1 MRSYQVFAAFALV
14 AAMCISSEGMV
25 SAEEETSGPP
35 AEKFEF
41 QAEVTR
47 LMDIIINSLYSNKEI
62 FLREIISN
70 ASDALDKIRFLSV
83 TDKDALGEGD
93 TAKLEMRIAPDKTK
107 DTLTLTDRG
116 IGMTK
121 QDLINNL
128 GTIAKSGT
136 SSFLEKL
143 KEGGDV
149 NLIGQFGV
157 GFYSVYLVAD
167 KVTVRTK
174 HNDDSQYIWE
184 STADSSFTIRE
195 DPEGN
200 TLGRGTELTLHLKD
214 DCKEFTEPD
223 KIKDLVKKY
232 SEFIS
237 FPIYLK
243 ETKTVEKEV
252 PVEEEEEK
260 KEEAK
265 DGEDK
270 DGEEKKEGDDLEVK
284 DGDETDKPKTKKV
297 NEEVVEWTQVNSE
310 TAIWTRSPRD
320 VEEDEYNR
328 FYKTISKDSESPL
341 TRMHFSAEGEIEF
354 KSILFVPSKAPY
366 DLLEGKAKSN
376 AIKLYVRRVFITD
389 EFEDLMPRWL
399 SFIKGVVDS
408 EDLPLNVSREML
420 QTSKVLR
427 VIKKKLV
434 TKALEMIRKMAE
446 KKKKKDDDED
456 EEKKED
462 EEEPAE
468 KSPADEVEDNENY
481 LKFWK
486 EFNKAIKL
494 GLYEDSSNRTKL
506 AKLLRFQTSKSGD
519 NWTSL
524 EKYIS
529 RMAKGQKNIYYISAE
544 SKEAAEKSP
553 YLERF
558 RKKDIEV
565 LYYVDPI
572 DEYAMPQL
580 TEFKGFQFMGANK
593 ENLKFDDDEAEEK
606 KLKKLQETHK
616 KLTDWLKETLGSK
629 IEKAVVSNRL
639 LETPAII
646 VSSQYGWSTNMER
659 IMKAQTMGNQD
670 RSQAMV
676 SQKTFEIN
684 PAHPII
690 RELKS
695 RVESDDKDSEATDIA
710 HTLFDVALIGTGL
723 TPSDATEFGTR
734 LQVLM
739 RLGLGVSKDAPIEEP
754 EVPEDAPEE
763 PTEEKTED
771 KSEESSEETSEEKKD
786 DL

>member
-1 MRSYQVFAAFALV
+1 MKLYQALFGAFVLV
-14 AAMCISSEGMV
+14 ALMGMSNDNFAV
-25 SAEEETSGPP
+25 AEETGDASGPP

-70 ASDALDKIRFLSV
+70 ASDALDKIRFLAV

-93 TAKLEMRIAPDKTK
+93 TAKLEMRISPDKSK

-174 HNDDSQYIWE
+174 HNDDAQYIWE
-184 STADSSFTIRE
+184 STADSSFTIKE

-200 TLGRGTELTLHLKD
+200 TLGRGSAITLHLKD
-214 DCKEFTEPD
+214 DCKEFTEGD
-223 KIKDLVKKY
+223 KIKELVKKY

-252 PVEEEEEK
+252 PVEEEEK
-260 KEEAK
+260 KE
-265 DGEDK
+265 
-270 DGEEKKEGDDLEVK
+270 EEKKEGDDKKEEKKDELEVK
-284 DGDETDKPKTKKV
+284 DGDETKKPKTNKV

-328 FYKTISKDSESPL
+328 FYSTISKDTEKPL
-341 TRMHFSAEGEIEF
+341 TKMHFSAEGEIEF
-354 KSILFVPSKAPY
+354 KSILFVPKKAPY
-366 DLLEGKAKSN
+366 DLLEGKAKSAN
-376 AIKLYVRRVFITD
+376 IKLYVRRVFITD

-446 KKKKKDDDED
+446 KKKKKEDKDEAKEG
-456 EEKKED
+456 EEDKAKD
-462 EEEPAE
+462 PAE
-468 KSPADEVEDNENY
+468 EAEDNENY
-481 LKFWK
+481 LNFWK
-486 EFNKAIKL
+486 EFQKAIKL

-506 AKLLRFQTSKSGD
+506 AKLLRFQTSKTGD

-544 SKEAAEKSP
+544 TKEQAEKSP

-558 RKKDIEV
+558 RKKGIEV
-565 LYYVDPI
+565 LYYTDPI

-593 ENLKFDDDEAEEK
+593 ENLKFDDDAESEA
-606 KLKKLQETHK
+606 KLKKLGETHK
-616 KLTDWLKETLGSK
+616 QLTDWMKETLGAK

-659 IMKAQTMGNQD
+659 IMKAQTMGTQD
-670 RSQAMV
+670 KSQQMV
-676 SQKTFEIN
+676 SQKTLEIN
-684 PAHPII
+684 PAHPLI
-690 RELKS
+690 RELKT
-695 RVESDDKDSEATDIA
+695 RVEADAKDQEAIDSVN
-710 HTLFDVALIGTGL
+710 TLFDVALIGTGL
-723 TPSDATEFGTR
+723 TPADPNEFAAR
-734 LQVLM
+734 LQTLM

-754 EVPEDAPEE
+754 EVTLDPPKE
-763 PTEEKTED
+763 
-771 KSEESSEETSEEKKD
+771 EEKKED
-786 DL
+786 KAEEKKEPAEEKKEL

>member
-1 MRSYQVFAAFALV
+1 M
-14 AAMCISSEGMV
+14 G
-25 SAEEETSGPP
+25 
-35 AEKFEF
+35 
-41 QAEVTR
+41 
-47 LMDIIINSLYSNKEI
+47 
-62 FLREIISN
+62 
-70 ASDALDKIRFLSV
+70 SDALDKIRFLSV
-83 TDKDALGEGD
+83 TDKDALG
-93 TAKLEMRIAPDKTK
+93 ASSKLDIKISADKTK
-107 DTLTLTDRG
+107 DTLTLTDSG
-116 IGMTK
+116 VGMTK

-143 KEGGDV
+143 KEGGDI

-174 HNDDSQYIWE
+174 HNEDKQYIWE
-184 STADSSFTIRE
+184 STADSSFTIKE
-195 DPEGN
+195 DPEGD
-200 TLGRGTELTLHLKD
+200 TLGRGTAITLHLKD
-214 DCKEFTEPD
+214 DCKEFTEGD

-260 KEEAK
+260 KEE
-265 DGEDK
+265 
-270 DGEEKKEGDDLEVK
+270 EKKDDEKKDDKLDVK
-284 DGDETDKPKTKKV
+284 DGDDAEKKPKTKKV
-297 NEEVVEWTQVNSE
+297 SEEVVEWNQVNSE
-310 TAIWTRSPRD
+310 KAIWTKSPKD
-320 VEEDEYNR
+320 VDDDEYNR
-328 FYKTISKDSESPL
+328 FYKTISKDSEDPL
-341 TRMHFSAEGEIEF
+341 TKMHFAAEGEIEF
-354 KSILFVPSKAPY
+354 RSILFIPKKAPY
-366 DLLEGKAKSN
+366 DLLEGKAKSQ

-389 EFEDLMPRWL
+389 EFEDMMPRWL

-434 TKALEMIRKMAE
+434 TKALEMIRKLAE
-446 KKKKKDDDED
+446 KKKKKDDDDED
-456 EEKKED
+456 DEKKEK
-462 EEEPAE
+462 EEEDPSETA
-468 KSPADEVEDNENY
+468 EDNEEY

-486 EFNKAIKL
+486 EFQKAIKL

-506 AKLLRFQTSKSGD
+506 AKLLRFQTSKTGD

-529 RMAKGQKNIYYISAE
+529 RMKKGQKHIYYLSGE
-544 SKEAAEKSP
+544 TKEAVEKSP
-553 YLERF
+553 YLERL
-558 RKKDIEV
+558 RKKDLEV

-593 ENLKFDDDEAEEK
+593 ENLKLDDDAQEEK
-606 KLKKLQETHK
+606 KLKKLTEMHK
-616 KLTDWLKETLGSK
+616 KLTDWMKETLGTK
-629 IEKAVVSNRL
+629 IEKAVISNRL

-659 IMKAQTMGNQD
+659 IMKAQTMGSQD
-670 RSQAMV
+670 RSSSMV

-695 RVESDDKDSEATDIA
+695 RIENDDKDQEAIDIA

-723 TPSDATEFGTR
+723 TPADTTEFGTR

-754 EVPEDAPEE
+754 EVPAD
-763 PTEEKTED
+763 
-771 KSEESSEETSEEKKD
+771 
-786 DL
+786 

>member
-1 MRSYQVFAAFALV
+1 MFALV
-14 AAMCISSEGMV
+14 AAMCISSEGVM
-25 SAEEETSGPP
+25 AEEETAGAP

-70 ASDALDKIRFLSV
+70 ASDALDKIRFLAV

-93 TAKLEMRIAPDKTK
+93 AAKLEMKIAPDKSK
-107 DTLTLTDRG
+107 DTLTLIDRG

-174 HNDDSQYIWE
+174 HNDDKQYIWE

-200 TLGRGTELTLHLKD
+200 TLGRGTALTLHLKD
-214 DCKEFTEPD
+214 DCKEFTEGD
-223 KIKDLVKKY
+223 KIKDLVKRY

-252 PVEEEEEK
+252 PVEEEEK
-260 KEEAK
+260 K
-265 DGEDK
+265 D
-270 DGEEKKEGDDLEVK
+270 EEKKDEDKKDDEKKDEEKKDDLEVK

-310 TAIWTRSPRD
+310 TAIWTRSARD

-328 FYKTISKDSESPL
+328 FYKTISKDTENPL
-341 TRMHFSAEGEIEF
+341 TKMHFSAEGEIEF
-354 KSILFVPSKAPY
+354 KSILFVPGKAPY

-446 KKKKKDDDED
+446 KKKKKEDKEDDEEKKEED
-456 EEKKED
+456 EEKKEPN
-462 EEEPAE
+462 PAE
-468 KSPADEVEDNENY
+468 EAEDNENY

-506 AKLLRFQTSKSGD
+506 AKLLRFQTSKTGD
-519 NWTSL
+519 N
-524 EKYIS
+524 
-529 RMAKGQKNIYYISAE
+529 
-544 SKEAAEKSP
+544 
-553 YLERF
+553 
-558 RKKDIEV
+558 
-565 LYYVDPI
+565 
-572 DEYAMPQL
+572 
-580 TEFKGFQFMGANK
+580 
-593 ENLKFDDDEAEEK
+593 
-606 KLKKLQETHK
+606 
-616 KLTDWLKETLGSK
+616 
-629 IEKAVVSNRL
+629 
-639 LETPAII
+639 
-646 VSSQYGWSTNMER
+646 
-659 IMKAQTMGNQD
+659 
-670 RSQAMV
+670 
-676 SQKTFEIN
+676 
-684 PAHPII
+684 
-690 RELKS
+690 
-695 RVESDDKDSEATDIA
+695 
-710 HTLFDVALIGTGL
+710 
-723 TPSDATEFGTR
+723 
-734 LQVLM
+734 
-739 RLGLGVSKDAPIEEP
+739 
-754 EVPEDAPEE
+754 
-763 PTEEKTED
+763 
-771 KSEESSEETSEEKKD
+771 
-786 DL
+786 

>member
-1 MRSYQVFAAFALV
+1 MRTVQLIGAFALV
-14 AAMCISSEGMV
+14 FAMCVSHEGVM
-25 SAEEETSGPP
+25 AEEDVSGPP

-83 TDKDALGEGD
+83 TDKDALGSGD
-93 TAKLEMRIAPDKTK
+93 TAKLDIKIAADKTK
-107 DTLTLTDRG
+107 DTLSITDRG

-143 KEGGDV
+143 KEGGDI

-174 HNDDSQYIWE
+174 HNDDKQYIWE
-184 STADSSFTIRE
+184 STADSSFTIKE

-200 TLGRGTELTLHLKD
+200 TLGRGSEITLHLKD
-214 DCKEFTEPD
+214 DCKEFTEGD

-260 KEEAK
+260 KEEEKAEG
-265 DGEDK
+265 D
-270 DGEEKKEGDDLEVK
+270 EEKKDDLEVE
-284 DGDETDKPKTKKV
+284 DGDKTDKPKTKKV
-297 NEEVVEWTQVNSE
+297 SEEVVEWTQVNSE

-328 FYKTISKDSESPL
+328 FYNTITKDSEGPL
-341 TRMHFSAEGEIEF
+341 TKMHFSAEGEIEF
-354 KSILFVPSKAPY
+354 KSILFVPPKAPY

-434 TKALEMIRKMAE
+434 TKALEMVRKLAE
-446 KKKKKDDDED
+446 KKKKKEDDAEETKEE
-456 EEKKED
+456 EEK
-462 EEEPAE
+462 E
-468 KSPADEVEDNENY
+468 KSPADEAEDNEQY

-519 NWTSL
+519 NFTSL

-529 RMAKGQKNIYYISAE
+529 RMKKGQKHIYYISGETKDAV
-544 SKEAAEKSP
+544 EKSP
-553 YLERF
+553 FLERL
-558 RKKDIEV
+558 RKKDLEV

-593 ENLKFDDDEAEEK
+593 ENLKLDDDDQEEK
-606 KLKKLQETHK
+606 KLKKLTEMHK
-616 KLTDWLKETLGSK
+616 KLTDWMKETLGTK
-629 IEKAVVSNRL
+629 VEKAVVSNRL

-659 IMKAQTMGNQD
+659 IMKAQTMGNND
-670 RSQAMV
+670 KANSMV
-676 SQKTFEIN
+676 SQKTLEIN
-684 PAHPII
+684 PAHPIV

-695 RVESDDKDSEATDIA
+695 RVEADPKDQDAKDIA
-710 HTLFDVALIGTGL
+710 STLYDVALVGTGL
-723 TPSDATEFGTR
+723 TPSDPSDFAAL

-739 RLGLGVSKDAPIEEP
+739 RLGLGVSKDAAIEEP
-754 EVPEDAPEE
+754 EVEIEEEPAKEEEKKEDA
-763 PTEEKTED
+763 TEEKKEEED
-771 KSEESSEETSEEKKD
+771 TPAEEKKEE
-786 DL
+786 L

>member
-1 MRSYQVFAAFALV
+1 MGEVIVMRTYQIIAACVLIAAMCVSSDSLV
-14 AAMCISSEGMV
+14 AA
-25 SAEEETSGPP
+25 EEDTSGPVG
-35 AEKFEF
+35 EKFEF

-93 TAKLEMRIAPDKTK
+93 TAKLEMKISPDKTK
-107 DTLTLTDRG
+107 DTLTLTDKG

-143 KEGGDV
+143 KEGGDI

-167 KVTVRTK
+167 KVTVKTK
-174 HNDDSQYIWE
+174 HNDDKQYIWE
-184 STADSSFTIRE
+184 STADSSFTIKE
-195 DPEGN
+195 DPEGD
-200 TLGRGTELTLHLKD
+200 TLGRGTEITLHLKD
-214 DCKEFTEPD
+214 DCKEFTEGD

-252 PVEEEEEK
+252 PVEEEEK
-260 KEEAK
+260 KEEEEK
-265 DGEDK
+265 DEEK
-270 DGEEKKEGDDLEVK
+270 TEEKKDEEKKDDLEVK
-284 DGDETDKPKTKKV
+284 DGDEAAKPKTKKV
-297 NEEVVEWTQVNSE
+297 SEEVVEWNQVNSE
-310 TAIWTRSPRD
+310 KAIWTRSPRD
-320 VEEDEYNR
+320 VEDDDYNR
-328 FYKTISKDSESPL
+328 FYKTISKDSDDPL
-341 TRMHFSAEGEIEF
+341 TKMHFSAEGEIEF
-354 KSILFVPSKAPY
+354 KSILFIPPKAPY

-389 EFEDLMPRWL
+389 EFEDL
-399 SFIKGVVDS
+399 
-408 EDLPLNVSREML
+408 PLNVSREML

-434 TKALEMIRKMAE
+434 TKALEMVRKLAE
-446 KKKKKDDDED
+446 KKKKKEDD
-456 EEKKED
+456 EEKKDD
-462 EEEPAE
+462 EEKTE
-468 KSPADEVEDNENY
+468 KSPAEEAEDNEQY

-529 RMAKGQKNIYYISAE
+529 RMKKGQKNIYYISGE
-544 SKEAAEKSP
+544 TKEAVEKSP
-553 YLERF
+553 FLERL
-558 RKKDIEV
+558 RKKDLEV
-565 LYYVDPI
+565 LYYTDPI

-593 ENLKFDDDEAEEK
+593 ENLKLDDDDTEEK
-606 KLKKLQETHK
+606 KLTKLQEMHK
-616 KLTDWLKETLGSK
+616 PLTDWMKESLGSK

-659 IMKAQTMGNQD
+659 IMKAQPMGNND
-670 RSQAMV
+670 KANAMV
-676 SQKTFEIN
+676 SQKTLEIN

-695 RVESDDKDSEATDIA
+695 RVEADSKDQEAKDIA
-710 HTLFDVALIGTGL
+710 STLFDVALVGTGL
-723 TPSDATEFGTR
+723 TPADPSDF
-734 LQVLM
+734 
-739 RLGLGVSKDAPIEEP
+739 
-754 EVPEDAPEE
+754 
-763 PTEEKTED
+763 
-771 KSEESSEETSEEKKD
+771 
-786 DL
+786 

>member
-1 MRSYQVFAAFALV
+1 MLAAFALV
-14 AAMCISSEGMV
+14 AAMCISSDSLVG
-25 SAEEETSGPP
+25 AEEDTAGPP

-83 TDKDALGEGD
+83 TDKDALGDGD
-93 TAKLEMRIAPDKTK
+93 SAKLQIKISPDKEK
-107 DTLTLTDRG
+107 DSVSITDRG
-116 IGMTK
+116 VGMTK
-121 QDLINNL
+121 ADLIANL

-143 KEGGDV
+143 KDGGDV

-167 KVTVRTK
+167 KVTVTTK
-174 HNDDSQYIWE
+174 HNDDKQYIWE
-184 STADSSFTIRE
+184 STADSSFTIKE

-260 KEEAK
+260 KEEGEK
-265 DGEDK
+265 EGEDK

-320 VEEDEYNR
+320 VEDDEYNR
-328 FYKTISKDSESPL
+328 FYKTISKDTESPL
-341 TRMHFSAEGEIEF
+341 TKMHFSAEGEIEF
-354 KSILFVPSKAPY
+354 KSILFVPAKAPY
-366 DLLEGKAKSN
+366 DLLEGKAKSQS
-376 AIKLYVRRVFITD
+376 IKLYVRRVFITD
-389 EFEDLMPRWL
+389 EFEDMMPRWL

-446 KKKKKDDDED
+446 KKKKKDDEDDKKED
-456 EEKKED
+456 EEKKEAN
-462 EEEPAE
+462 PAE
-468 KSPADEVEDNENY
+468 EVEDNEEY

-506 AKLLRFQTSKSGD
+506 AKLLRFQTSKTGD

-529 RMAKGQKNIYYISAE
+529 RMKKGQKNIYYISGE
-544 SKEAAEKSP
+544 TKEAVEKSP
-553 YLERF
+553 FLERL
-558 RKKDIEV
+558 RKKDLEV
-565 LYYVDPI
+565 LYYTDPI

-593 ENLKFDDDEAEEK
+593 ENLKLDDDDAEEK
-606 KLKKLQETHK
+606 KLKKMQEMHK
-616 KLTDWLKETLGSK
+616 PLTDWFKETLGTK
-629 IEKAVVSNRL
+629 VEKAVVSNRL

-659 IMKAQTMGNQD
+659 IMKAQTMGNND
-670 RSQAMV
+670 KANAMT
-676 SQKTFEIN
+676 SQKTLEIN

-695 RVESDDKDSEATDIA
+695 RIEADSKDQEAKDIA
-710 HTLFDVALIGTGL
+710 STLYDVALVGAGL
-723 TPSDATEFGTR
+723 TPTDTHDFAAR

-739 RLGLGVSKDAPIEEP
+739 RLGLGVSKDAAIEEP
-754 EVPEDAPEE
+754 EVTIDEE
-763 PTEEKTED
+763 PAKE
-771 KSEESSEETSEEKKD
+771 EEKKD
-786 DL
+786 EPKEADKSEL

>member
-1 MRSYQVFAAFALV
+1 M
-14 AAMCISSEGMV
+14 G
-25 SAEEETSGPP
+25 
-35 AEKFEF
+35 
-41 QAEVTR
+41 
-47 LMDIIINSLYSNKEI
+47 
-62 FLREIISN
+62 
-70 ASDALDKIRFLSV
+70 
-83 TDKDALGEGD
+83 
-93 TAKLEMRIAPDKTK
+93 
-107 DTLTLTDRG
+107 
-116 IGMTK
+116 
-121 QDLINNL
+121 
-128 GTIAKSGT
+128 
-136 SSFLEKL
+136 
-143 KEGGDV
+143 
-149 NLIGQFGV
+149 
-157 GFYSVYLVAD
+157 
-167 KVTVRTK
+167 
-174 HNDDSQYIWE
+174 
-184 STADSSFTIRE
+184 
-195 DPEGN
+195 
-200 TLGRGTELTLHLKD
+200 
-214 DCKEFTEPD
+214 
-223 KIKDLVKKY
+223 
-232 SEFIS
+232 
-237 FPIYLK
+237 
-243 ETKTVEKEV
+243 
-252 PVEEEEEK
+252 
-260 KEEAK
+260 
-265 DGEDK
+265 
-270 DGEEKKEGDDLEVK
+270 
-284 DGDETDKPKTKKV
+284 
-297 NEEVVEWTQVNSE
+297 E

-320 VEEDEYNR
+320 VEDDEYNR
-328 FYKTISKDSESPL
+328 FYKTISKDTESPL
-341 TRMHFSAEGEIEF
+341 TKMHFSAEGEIEF
-354 KSILFVPSKAPY
+354 KSILFVPAKAPY

-389 EFEDLMPRWL
+389 EFEDMMPRWP

-446 KKKKKDDDED
+446 K
-456 EEKKED
+456 EKKEG
-462 EEEPAE
+462 EEEKQADPAE
-468 KSPADEVEDNENY
+468 TVEDNENY

-529 RMAKGQKNIYYISAE
+529 RMKKGQKNIYYISAE

-606 KLKKLQETHK
+606 KLKKLQKTHK

-659 IMKAQTMGNQD
+659 IMKAQTIGNQD
-670 RSQAMV
+670 RSTAMV

-684 PAHPII
+684 PGHPII

-695 RVESDDKDSEATDIA
+695 RIENDDKDQEAADIA

-723 TPSDATEFGTR
+723 TPADPADFAAR

-739 RLGLGVSKDAPIEEP
+739 RL
-754 EVPEDAPEE
+754 
-763 PTEEKTED
+763 
-771 KSEESSEETSEEKKD
+771 
-786 DL
+786 

>member
-1 MRSYQVFAAFALV
+1 MKLYQALFGAFVLV
-14 AAMCISSEGMV
+14 ALMGMSNDNFAV
-25 SAEEETSGPP
+25 AEETGDASGPP

-62 FLREIISN
+62 FLREVISN

-83 TDKDALGEGD
+83 TDKEALGSGD
-93 TAKLEMRIAPDKTK
+93 AQKLDIKIAADKAK
-107 DTLTLTDRG
+107 DTLSITDRG

-143 KEGGDV
+143 KEGGDI

-174 HNDDSQYIWE
+174 HNEDKQYIWE
-184 STADSSFTIRE
+184 STADSSFTIKE

-200 TLGRGTELTLHLKD
+200 TLGRGSAITLHLKD
-214 DCKEFTEPD
+214 DCKEFTEGD
-223 KIKDLVKKY
+223 KIKELVKKY

-252 PVEEEEEK
+252 PVEEEPKEEAKEGEEK
-260 KEEAK
+260 KEE
-265 DGEDK
+265 
-270 DGEEKKEGDDLEVK
+270 EKKDELEVK
-284 DGDETDKPKTKKV
+284 DGDETAKPKTKKV

-328 FYKTISKDSESPL
+328 FYSTISKDTEKPL
-341 TRMHFSAEGEIEF
+341 TKMHFSAEGEIEF
-354 KSILFVPSKAPY
+354 KSILFVPKKAPY
-366 DLLEGKAKSN
+366 DLLEGKAKSAN
-376 AIKLYVRRVFITD
+376 IKLYVRRVFITD

-420 QTSKVLR
+420 QTSKVLK

-434 TKALEMIRKMAE
+434 TKTLEMIRKIAE
-446 KKKKKDDDED
+446 KKRKADDDKED
-456 EEKKED
+456 EEKEG
-462 EEEPAE
+462 EEEEEE
-468 KSPADEVEDNENY
+468 KESDPSTDIEDHDDY
-481 LKFWK
+481 ITFWK
-486 EFNKAIKL
+486 EFSKAIKL

-506 AKLLRFQTSKSGD
+506 AKLLRFFSSKSGD
-519 NWTSL
+519 NYTSL

-529 RMAKGQKNIYYISAE
+529 RMKKGQKSIYYISGE
-544 SKEAAEKSP
+544 SKEAVEKSP
-553 YLERF
+553 YLERL
-558 RKKDIEV
+558 RKKGYEV
-565 LYYVDPI
+565 LYYIDPI

-580 TEFKGFQFMGANK
+580 TEFKGFQFAGANK
-593 ENLKFDDDEAEEK
+593 ENLKLEDDDLEEK
-606 KLKKLQETHK
+606 KLKKIGEMYK
-616 KLTDWLKETLGSK
+616 PVTDWFKETLGSK

-639 LETPAII
+639 LETPAIL

-659 IMKAQTMGNQD
+659 IMKAQTMGSND
-670 RSQAMV
+670 RGSAMV
-676 SQKTFEIN
+676 AQKTLELNPGHPVIKEIK
-684 PAHPII
+684 A
-690 RELKS
+690 
-695 RVESDDKDSEATDIA
+695 RVEKDNSDAEAKDMANTMY
-710 HTLFDVALIGTGL
+710 DVALIQSGL
-723 TPSDATEFGTR
+723 TPADPHNFASR
-734 LQVLM
+734 LESLM
-739 RLGLGVSKDAPIEEP
+739 RLGLGVGKDEAIEDP
-754 EVPEDAPEE
+754 EVEIE
-763 PTEEKTED
+763 P
-771 KSEESSEETSEEKKD
+771 
-786 DL
+786 

>member
-1 MRSYQVFAAFALV
+1 MLAAFALV
-14 AAMCISSEGMV
+14 AAMCISSDSLVG
-25 SAEEETSGPP
+25 AEEDTAGPP

-83 TDKDALGEGD
+83 TDKDALGDGD
-93 TAKLEMRIAPDKTK
+93 SAKLQIKISPDKEK
-107 DTLTLTDRG
+107 DSVSITDRG
-116 IGMTK
+116 VGMTK
-121 QDLINNL
+121 ADLIANL

-143 KEGGDV
+143 KDGGDV

-167 KVTVRTK
+167 KVTVTTK
-174 HNDDSQYIWE
+174 HNDDKQYIWE
-184 STADSSFTIRE
+184 STADSSFTIKE

-252 PVEEEEEK
+252 PIEEEEEK
-260 KEEAK
+260 KEEGEK
-265 DGEDK
+265 EGEDK

-320 VEEDEYNR
+320 VEDDEYNR
-328 FYKTISKDSESPL
+328 FYKTISNDTESPL
-341 TRMHFSAEGEIEF
+341 TKMHFSAEGEIEF
-354 KSILFVPSKAPY
+354 KSILFIPSKAPY

-446 KKKKKDDDED
+446 KKKKKDKDA
-456 EEKKED
+456 KED
-462 EEEPAE
+462 TKEDKEANPASE
-468 KSPADEVEDNENY
+468 AEDNEEY

-486 EFNKAIKL
+486 EFAKAIKL

-506 AKLLRFQTSKSGD
+506 AKLLRFQTSKTGD
-519 NWTSL
+519 NFTSL
-524 EKYIS
+524 EKYMG
-529 RMAKGQKNIYYISAE
+529 RMKKGQKNIYYISGE
-544 SKEAAEKSP
+544 NKEQVEKSP
-553 YLERF
+553 FLERL
-558 RKKDIEV
+558 RKKDLEV

-593 ENLKFDDDEAEEK
+593 ENLKLDDDDTEEK
-606 KLKKLQETHK
+606 KMKKMTEMHK
-616 KLTDWLKETLGSK
+616 KLTDWMKETLGTK
-629 IEKAVVSNRL
+629 VEKAVVSNRL

-659 IMKAQTMGNQD
+659 IMKAQTMGNND
-670 RSQAMV
+670 KANAMV

-695 RVESDDKDSEATDIA
+695 RVEADSKDQEAKDIA
-710 HTLFDVALIGTGL
+710 STLFDVALIGSGL
-723 TPSDATEFGTR
+723 TPADTHDFASR

-739 RLGLGVSKDAPIEEP
+739 RLGLGVSKDAAIEEP
-754 EVPEDAPEE
+754 EVTIDEE
-763 PTEEKTED
+763 PAKE
-771 KSEESSEETSEEKKD
+771 EEKKD
-786 DL
+786 

>member
-1 MRSYQVFAAFALV
+1 MGPTHSMRTYQIVGVFAL
-14 AAMCISSEGMV
+14 AAVMCFSGEGVM
-25 SAEEETSGPP
+25 AEEEVAAPVG
-35 AEKFEF
+35 EKFEF

-83 TDKDALGEGD
+83 TDKDAIGEGEV
-93 TAKLEMRIAPDKTK
+93 AKLDIKIAADKTK
-107 DTLTLTDRG
+107 DTLTLTDKG

-143 KEGGDV
+143 KEGGDI

-174 HNDDSQYIWE
+174 HNDDKQYIWE
-184 STADSSFTIRE
+184 STADSSFTIAE
-195 DPEGN
+195 DPEGD
-200 TLGRGTELTLHLKD
+200 TLGRGTEITLHLKD
-214 DCKEFTEPD
+214 DCKEFTEGD

-252 PVEEEEEK
+252 PVEEDEEK
-260 KEEAK
+260 KDDEKKEG
-265 DGEDK
+265 D
-270 DGEEKKEGDDLEVK
+270 EEKKEGDEEKKDDLDVK
-284 DGDETDKPKTKKV
+284 DGDEASKPKTKKV
-297 NEEVVEWTQVNSE
+297 SEEVVEWNQVNSE
-310 TAIWTRSPRD
+310 KAIWTRSPRD
-320 VEEDEYNR
+320 VEDEEYDR
-328 FYKTISKDSESPL
+328 FYKTISKDSDAPL
-341 TRMHFSAEGEIEF
+341 TKMHFSAEGEIEF
-354 KSILFVPSKAPY
+354 KSILFIPSKAPY

-389 EFEDLMPRWL
+389 EFEDMMPRWL

-434 TKALEMIRKMAE
+434 TKALEMVRKLAE
-446 KKKKKDDDED
+446 KKKKKDDED
-456 EEKKED
+456 EEKED
-462 EEEPAE
+462 SPAE
-468 KSPADEVEDNENY
+468 EAEDNEDY

-529 RMAKGQKNIYYISAE
+529 RMKKGQKNIYYISGE
-544 SKEAAEKSP
+544 TKEAVEKSP
-553 YLERF
+553 FLERL
-558 RKKDIEV
+558 RKKDLEV
-565 LYYVDPI
+565 LYYTDPI

-593 ENLKFDDDEAEEK
+593 ENLKLDDDDTEEK
-606 KLKKLQETHK
+606 KLTKLQEMHK
-616 KLTDWLKETLGSK
+616 PLTDWMKESLGSK
-629 IEKAVVSNRL
+629 IENAVVSNRL

-659 IMKAQTMGNQD
+659 IMKAQTMGNND
-670 RSQAMV
+670 KANAMV
-676 SQKTFEIN
+676 SQKTLEIN

-695 RVESDDKDSEATDIA
+695 RVEADSKDQEAKNIA
-710 HTLFDVALIGTGL
+710 STLFDVALIGSGL
-723 TPSDATEFGTR
+723 TPADPHNFASR

-739 RLGLGVSKDAPIEEP
+739 RLGLGV
-754 EVPEDAPEE
+754 
-763 PTEEKTED
+763 
-771 KSEESSEETSEEKKD
+771 
-786 DL
+786 